1 MGQHVK
7 EINDENFEKVVLQ
20 SEVPVL
26 VDFWAAWCG
35 PCRVLAPAIE
45 AVAEQHA
52 ARAPVLKLNVDD
64 NPSFTQRYGIR
75 RIPTILLFKDGE
87 ERERLIGVVSKEEI
101 SQKIDKH
108 LNKALN

>member
-1 MGQHVK
+1 MGQYVK

-26 VDFWAAWCG
+26 VDFWTAWCG

-52 ARAPVLKLNVDD
+52 ARARVMKLNVDD

-75 RIPTILLFKDGE
+75 GIPTIILFKDGE

>member
-1 MGQHVK
+1 MGQYVN

-52 ARAPVLKLNVDD
+52 ARARVMKLNVDD

-75 RIPTILLFKDGE
+75 GIPTIILFKDGE

>member
-1 MGQHVK
+1 MGQYVK

-52 ARAPVLKLNVDD
+52 ARARVLKLNVDD

-75 RIPTILLFKDGE
+75 GIPTTFC
-87 ERERLIGVVSKEEI
+87 SKTGRRG
-101 SQKIDKH
+101 S
-108 LNKALN
+108 A

>member
-1 MGQHVK
+1 MGQHAK

-26 VDFWAAWCG
+26 VDFWAAWYG
-35 PCRVLAPAIE
+35 PCLVLAPAIE
-45 AVAEQHA
+45 AVAEEHA
-52 ARAPVLKLNVDD
+52 ARARVVKLNGDD
-64 NPSFTQRYGIR
+64 NPSFTRRYDIR
-75 RIPTILLFKDGE
+75 GMPTIILFKGGE

>member
-35 PCRVLAPAIE
+35 PCLMLAPAIE

-52 ARAPVLKLNVDD
+52 ARARVVKLNVDD

-75 RIPTILLFKDGE
+75 GIPTIILFKDGD